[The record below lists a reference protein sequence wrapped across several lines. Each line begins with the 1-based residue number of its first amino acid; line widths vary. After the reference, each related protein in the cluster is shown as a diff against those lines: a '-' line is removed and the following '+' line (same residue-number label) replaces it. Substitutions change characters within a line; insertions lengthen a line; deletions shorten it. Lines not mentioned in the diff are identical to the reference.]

1 VPSTAANQ
9 LDMWG
14 AGTFDPET
22 IDRELRWAAGL
33 GFNSVR
39 VFLHDLPWRQDAD
52 AFLAR
57 VDRFLAI
64 AASHGIGTMLV
75 LLDGCWHPEPGSSP
89 VPTPHVHNSCWVQC
103 PGVAVLRDRARHAEM
118 ADYVRGVIARFR
130 TDPRVHAWDLFNEA
144 DNSGV
149 YADRDIP
156 NKQDMVLLLMRDA
169 FEWARAVDPAQPLTA
184 PAWRPDWLDPDALS
198 PVDRFAL
205 ETSDVVSFH
214 TYNSPERVVRQL
226 AALRRYGRP
235 LLCTEYLARTTGNT
249 VAAIAPLLA
258 REGVGAWNWGLVAG
272 RTQTQYPWDS
282 WRTTYT
288 AEPEL
293 WLHDLL
299 RPDGTPFDPAEV
311 EVIRALADGH
321 AGARAGRRG

>member
-1 VPSTAANQ
+1 
-9 LDMWG
+9 M
-14 AGTFDPET
+14 
-22 IDRELRWAAGL
+22 
-33 GFNSVR
+33 
-39 VFLHDLPWRQDAD
+39 
-52 AFLAR
+52 
-57 VDRFLAI
+57 
-64 AASHGIGTMLV
+64 
-75 LLDGCWHPEPGSSP
+75 
-89 VPTPHVHNSCWVQC
+89 
-103 PGVAVLRDRARHAEM
+103 LRDRARHPEM
-118 ADYVRGVIARFR
+118 EGYVRGVIGRFR
-130 TDPRVHAWDLFNEA
+130 TDPRVQVWDLFNEA

-169 FEWARAVDPAQPLTA
+169 FKWARELDPSQPLTA
-184 PAWRPDWLDPDALS
+184 PAWRPDWLDPETLS

-214 TYNSPERVVRQL
+214 SYNAPDRVLRQVQ
-226 AALRRYGRP
+226 ALRRYGRP

-249 VAAIAPLLA
+249 VQAIAPLLK

-288 AEPEL
+288 AEPEV

-299 RPDGTPFDPAEV
+299 RADGTPFDAAEV
-311 EVIRALADGH
+311 EMIRALAKD
-321 AGARAGRRG
+321 AGVTDQGS